1 MSIEAYKIAV
11 NMSLVNHVSAGL
23 ASMVKDF
30 AKTEEQAALLQKRLN
45 GIKSDFMKGGLMM
58 GAGVGMLSLL
68 KSPINDAM
76 EWEKTMAR
84 LKQKGLGDGQIADA
98 KKFITANDIIGMSML
113 ERAKIFDEAQGSFR
127 QSGMGGAE
135 AMGAAKAML
144 QPLAAYKIAMESLD
158 SGKQKN
164 ANGAFLQLNKIVEI
178 MGGLN
183 DPARAKE
190 IVGSVFKAV
199 QGSGKMVDER
209 QLRMFNTFGGS
220 AVSTMTDKN
229 IFAQLEPLIGEF
241 GGSTVATGLNTAYR
255 RMGGM
260 TAMLPRASMQELT
273 KLGIWD
279 KNQLELN
286 SMGGI
291 KRIKDRDKLVD
302 KDLFGSMTT
311 DTVAFTEKLMA
322 IYRAHGITTQKQ
334 METENQI
341 LFSTTGARIYNK
353 TMSQLKVMKES
364 GASFD
369 VSQSPDA
376 VNNNNP
382 MQKMLDMRAKYEDL
396 QLRLGLVA
404 FPMLIKALNVIVPA
418 VTSLSEW
425 MGRNTLAVKGLL
437 TAFVALAF
445 GLTIRGAVLVL
456 SASLRGLGLVL
467 LMKNAGGVEGI
478 ASLAAALSGTGLKM
492 RIFATALGLM
502 GKAFSVIAWAELGLT
517 IAKILGL
524 PDTDKKKGMED
535 VRRGDWLAASADLPA
550 LDFLQAVGHRFK
562 HLGTDGIHGMPGDKP
577 GGYYDNI
584 RTASQNKANQ
594 TVAAVNLDG
603 QKVGNIVFAYGY
615 KQASNPFAGIS
626 GFDMGQSLISPGM
639 AAR

>member
-11 NMSLVNHVSAGL
+11 NMSLTNHVSAGL
-23 ASMVKDF
+23 AAMVKDF

-45 GIKSDFMKGGLMM
+45 GIKSDFMKGGLML

-68 KSPINDAM
+68 KHPLDDAL

-135 AMGAAKAML
+135 AMGAAKAMM
-144 QPLAAYKIAMESLD
+144 QPLAAYKVAMESLD
-158 SGKQKN
+158 SGKQKG

-183 DPARAKE
+183 DPERAKQ

-209 QLRMFNTFGGS
+209 QLRLFNTFGGS

-229 IFAQLEPLIGEF
+229 IFAHLEPLIGEF

-286 SMGGI
+286 SQGGI
-291 KRIKDRDKLVD
+291 KKIKDRDKLVD

-322 IYRAHGITTQKQ
+322 VYKAHGIVTQKQ

-353 TMSQLKVMKES
+353 AMAQLAVMKES
-364 GASFD
+364 GNAFG
-369 VSQSPDA
+369 VSQTPDQ

-382 MQKMLDMRAKYEDL
+382 MQKILDMKAKYEDMQL
-396 QLRLGLVA
+396 QLGLVA
-404 FPMLIKALNVIVPA
+404 FPLLIKALNIIVPA
-418 VTSLSEW
+418 LTDVARW
-425 MGRNTLAVKGLL
+425 MRENTGAVKGLVY
-437 TAFVALAF
+437 AFVALAS
-445 GLTIRGAVLVL
+445 GLAFRGVVLLL
-456 SASLRGLGLVL
+456 SSAFEGLGLAM
-467 LMKNAGGVEGI
+467 LMKNIGGAAGITKLGGAMNWLGGSLQALAIGWTVGTILNDTLI
-478 ASLAAALSGTGLKM
+478 AGTKFGDWIGKMCARFLAFFGNSEAKAALKANGGEMDWTFGSG
-492 RIFATALGLM
+492 R
-502 GKAFSVIAWAELGLT
+502 
-517 IAKILGL
+517 
-524 PDTDKKKGMED
+524 GM
-535 VRRGDWLAASADLPA
+535 V
-550 LDFLQAVGHRFK
+550 
-562 HLGTDGIHGMPGDKP
+562 GDKP

-603 QKVGNIVFAYGY
+603 QKVGNIVFSHGY
-615 KQASNPFAGIS
+615 KQASNPFGGIS